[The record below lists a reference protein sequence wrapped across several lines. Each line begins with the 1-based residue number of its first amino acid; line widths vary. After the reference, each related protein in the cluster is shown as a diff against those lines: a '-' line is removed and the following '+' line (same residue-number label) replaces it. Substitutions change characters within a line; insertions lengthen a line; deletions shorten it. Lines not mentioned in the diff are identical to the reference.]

1 MMARYSLLVFLCY
14 MVSVPAS
21 VRRRERRRKSVGRGE
36 RERESGNMYA
46 YRERQKPKDC
56 ETRIMN
62 YCRGKSKEEET
73 VSA

>member
-36 RERESGNMYA
+36 ERERIRKYVCIQGEA
-46 YRERQKPKDC
+46 
-56 ETRIMN
+56 ET
-62 YCRGKSKEEET
+62 
-73 VSA
+73 